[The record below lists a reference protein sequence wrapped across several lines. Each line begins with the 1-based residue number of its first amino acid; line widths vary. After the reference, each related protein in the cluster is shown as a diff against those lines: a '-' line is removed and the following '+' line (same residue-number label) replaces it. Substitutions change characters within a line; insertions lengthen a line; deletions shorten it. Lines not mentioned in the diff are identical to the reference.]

1 MYQIEYLDNYCG
13 KDLLKL
19 KLDYNEKYSKYLDI
33 KKKLKENFAKNGQ
46 TLAQWAREN
55 GFKPRDVYLVVGG
68 QRKGNYGKGH
78 EIAKKLGLK

>member
-1 MYQIEYLDNYCG
+1 MINHECINQPYG
-13 KDLLKL
+13 RVLKFTRVQTKEML
-19 KLDYNEKYSKYLDI
+19 TADE
-33 KKKLKENFAKNGQ
+33 LKENFAKNGQ

-78 EIAKKLGLK
+78 EIAVKLGLK

>member
-1 MYQIEYLDNYCG
+1 MINHECINQPYGRI
-13 KDLLKL
+13 LKFSRVQAKEML
-19 KLDYNEKYSKYLDI
+19 TADE
-33 KKKLKENFAKNGQ
+33 LKENFAKNGQ

-55 GFKPRDVYLVVGG
+55 SFKPRDVYLVIGG

>member
-1 MYQIEYLDNYCG
+1 MLTADE
-13 KDLLKL
+13 
-19 KLDYNEKYSKYLDI
+19 
-33 KKKLKENFAKNGQ
+33 LKENFAKNGQ

-55 GFKPRDVYLVVGG
+55 GFKPRDVYLVIGG

>member
-1 MYQIEYLDNYCG
+1 MINHECINQPYGRI
-13 KDLLKL
+13 LKFSRVQAKEML
-19 KLDYNEKYSKYLDI
+19 TADE
-33 KKKLKENFAKNGQ
+33 LKENFAKNGQ

-55 GFKPRDVYLVVGG
+55 GFKPRDVYLMIGG

>member
-1 MYQIEYLDNYCG
+1 MINRECINQPYGRI
-13 KDLLKL
+13 LKFSRVQAKEML
-19 KLDYNEKYSKYLDI
+19 TADE
-33 KKKLKENFAKNGQ
+33 LKENFAKNGQ

-55 GFKPRDVYLVVGG
+55 GFKPRDVYLVIGG

>member
-1 MYQIEYLDNYCG
+1 MWCINSSLFYHNG
-13 KDLLKL
+13 KGLSMAITV
-19 KLDYNEKYSKYLDI
+19 E
-33 KKKLKENFAKNGQ
+33 KLKENFAKNGQ

>member
-1 MYQIEYLDNYCG
+1 MINHECINQPYGRI
-13 KDLLKL
+13 LKFSRVQAKEML
-19 KLDYNEKYSKYLDI
+19 TADE
-33 KKKLKENFAKNGQ
+33 LKENFAKNGQ

>member
-1 MYQIEYLDNYCG
+1 MLTADE
-13 KDLLKL
+13 
-19 KLDYNEKYSKYLDI
+19 
-33 KKKLKENFAKNGQ
+33 LKENFAQNGQ

>member
-1 MYQIEYLDNYCG
+1 MINHECINQPYGRI
-13 KDLLKL
+13 LKFSRVQAKEML
-19 KLDYNEKYSKYLDI
+19 TADE
-33 KKKLKENFAKNGQ
+33 LKENFAKNGQ

-55 GFKPRDVYLVVGG
+55 GFKPRDVYLVIGG

>member
-1 MYQIEYLDNYCG
+1 MAITIE
-13 KDLLKL
+13 
-19 KLDYNEKYSKYLDI
+19 
-33 KKKLKENFAKNGQ
+33 KLKENFARNGQ
-46 TLAQWAREN
+46 TLAQWARDN